1 VRLSRPAIHAAMLAA
16 IATGIWLGTQAF
28 TFFAGG

>member
-1 VRLSRPAIHAAMLAA
+1 VSLPRPVVHVLMLVA
-16 IATGIWLGTQAF
+16 IAAGIWLGTQAF